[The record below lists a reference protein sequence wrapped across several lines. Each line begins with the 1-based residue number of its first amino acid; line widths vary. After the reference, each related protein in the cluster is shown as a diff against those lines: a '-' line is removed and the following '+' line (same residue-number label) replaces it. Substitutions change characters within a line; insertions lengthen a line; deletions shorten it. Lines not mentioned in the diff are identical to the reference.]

1 MTAPP
6 PSRKVIVLS
15 VIGALVA
22 AIVAT
27 GVPPPPFATIRPA
40 PDQKPPAPSLAAE
53 PAAAP
58 ASPLGSAPRL
68 SSLPPRFSSLP
79 GRAPA
84 PPSVPPTAEL
94 RGVRAGKTR
103 IGGHFWLLRYVNTGT
118 TPIVRPAAR
127 ASFQDAQGRSIGEQ
141 VGYAQ
146 RSYLA
151 PGEETPLL
159 ILASKPPRYARAEV
173 TLVPPQAPRYESP
186 LVTLKVRQ
194 SAVGRAALGPAVIGT
209 VTNPTSQA
217 VRFAQVQVVGLDKKG
232 ELALLGN
239 AYASPFDLAPGKES
253 TFQVPIGTFSIGK
266 VARYTVS
273 AFGRGG
279 P

>member
-15 VIGALVA
+15 VIGSLVA
-22 AIVAT
+22 AFVAA
-27 GVPPPPFATIRPA
+27 GVPPPPFVPIRPA
-40 PDQKPPAPSLAAE
+40 PDQKPPAPVPPDPPASAPANPVALAARLSTLQSR
-53 PAAAP
+53 A
-58 ASPLGSAPRL
+58 SAP
-68 SSLPPRFSSLP
+68 
-79 GRAPA
+79 G
-84 PPSVPPTAEL
+84 VPPTAEL

-103 IGGHFWLLRYVNTGT
+103 IGGHFWLARYVNTGAA
-118 TPIVRPAAR
+118 PIVRPAAR
-127 ASFQDAQGRSIGEQ
+127 VNLMDAHGRSVGEQ

-151 PGEETPLL
+151 PGQETPLL

-173 TLVPPQAPRYESP
+173 TLVAPQAPRFEAP
-186 LVTLKVRQ
+186 LLTLKVRE
-194 SAVGRAALGPAVIGT
+194 SAVGRAALGPALVGT
-209 VTNPTSQA
+209 VTNPTNQA

-232 ELALLGN
+232 ELALLGH
-239 AYASPFDLAPGKES
+239 AYASPYDLAPGKES